1 VRVSDNKY
9 EHDIRKHHLAKW
21 MVSYGARTR
30 TVTQWTGLPRGR
42 VQALSRRYHNK
53 VGDHRRRGIS
63 PFQTAF
69 FAKSQLLESETLAFT
84 FIACELGVVPDVAV
98 PEARRD
104 LPGLVRGERLQA
116 AYELYLALV
125 PDARISLERAILLI
139 IEFAEGQNLSLR
151 RCRTCPL
158 PMVIERVGVQHDQC
172 PACRDLRRTTA
183 ESQRNAHAADQAHCK
198 D

>member
-1 VRVSDNKY
+1 MRVSDNRY
-9 EHDIRKHHLAKW
+9 EHDIRKHNLAKW

-30 TVTQWTGLPRGR
+30 TVTQWTGLPRHR
-42 VQALSRRYHNK
+42 VQALSRRYQNK

-69 FAKSQLLESETLAFT
+69 FGKSLLLETESLVFT
-84 FIACELGVVPDVAV
+84 FIASELQVLPEQGF
-98 PEARRD
+98 PEARHH
-104 LPGLVRGERLQA
+104 LPGLERGERLKA

-125 PDARISLERAILLI
+125 PDASISLERAILLI
-139 IEFAEGQNLSLR
+139 VELAGGQSLSLR

-172 PACRDLRRTTA
+172 PACRARRRPATD
-183 ESQRNAHAADQAHCK
+183 SQVDEKSAD
-198 D
+198 